1 MASIKECKIIALPT
15 IPDDRGSATFVAEKK
30 DIPFDIRRIYYLYDV
45 PKNKV
50 RGLHAHI
57 REKQVVVAINGS
69 LDVTVDDGKKRKTI
83 KLSSPTKGLYIA
95 PMIWREFKNF
105 SKGVTMLTI
114 VNDFLDEKEYIRD
127 YKKFKMV
134 TNKRKGD

>member
-1 MASIKECKIIALPT
+1 MASIKDCKIIDLPT
-15 IPDDRGSATFVAEKK
+15 TSDDRGRATFVAEKK
-30 DIPFDIRRIYYLYDV
+30 DIPFEIHRVYYLYGV
-45 PKNKV
+45 PRNKV

-69 LDVTVDDGKKRKTI
+69 LDVVIDDGKKRKTV
-83 KLSSPTKGLYIA
+83 KLSSPMKGLYIA

-114 VNDFLDEKEYIRD
+114 VDDFLDEKEYIRNYD
-127 YKKFKMV
+127 DFKRV
-134 TNKRKGD
+134 TNKRKRD